1 MAQRAGAAPARTRS
15 QLQLPF
21 AASLSKGK
29 STERIKQPRTWAL
42 GPYRASLW
50 LQSICI
56 HPLQPGAG
64 LPQEA
69 GGEED
74 EDASSPTPQSCS
86 GAAQM
91 QNSHCRPWD
100 AEKLS
105 AEIPSM
111 LRLLP
116 GTRTWHKE
124 PAQITHS
131 HNNPHTHTLSCK
143 ILIPGCSLQKGKGT
157 SYFQSSLLQVEQECC
172 EAGLRG
178 SRHWLLPAKKRRNCW
193 GEQSKHS
200 VRMIN

>member
-1 MAQRAGAAPARTRS
+1 MAQRAGAAPAHTRS

-100 AEKLS
+100 AEKLI

-116 GTRTWHKE
+116 GIRTWHKE
-124 PAQITHS
+124 PVQITHS
-131 HNNPHTHTLSCK
+131 HNKPTPPHPELQNPHPWVLFAKRAKAPAISRAPCCRLSRSAVK
-143 ILIPGCSLQKGKGT
+143 LVSVVHGIGCCQQRKGGT
-157 SYFQSSLLQVEQECC
+157 VGE
-172 EAGLRG
+172 
-178 SRHWLLPAKKRRNCW
+178 SRTNT
-193 GEQSKHS
+193 
-200 VRMIN
+200 V